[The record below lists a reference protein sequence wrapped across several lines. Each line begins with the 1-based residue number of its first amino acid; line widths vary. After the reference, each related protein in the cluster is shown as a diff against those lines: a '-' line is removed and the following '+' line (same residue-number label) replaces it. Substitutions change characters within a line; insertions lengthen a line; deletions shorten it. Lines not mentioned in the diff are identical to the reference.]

1 MQLKSSER
9 LLRGLLCCCHT
20 KEDRLLQPCPINVW
34 LFPLKL
40 LVCRSKTAM
49 ISTLCLLE
57 LKWELADLSPAA
69 CIGHLTSASY
79 VRDRNLST
87 NSDVVAAGQLFTCKM
102 TPVLDLYRNITR
114 LKTTESSSLLQ
125 KGTLCVRFA
134 NLHRL
139 TPIDC
144 YVLTICLRQTDLP
157 VCLRVNAVSPSR
169 TAPCLHV

>member
-1 MQLKSSER
+1 MIVPFEITCVQEQNSNDFNSLSVRVEM
-9 LLRGLLCCCHT
+9 GT
-20 KEDRLLQPCPINVW
+20 
-34 LFPLKL
+34 
-40 LVCRSKTAM
+40 CR
-49 ISTLCLLE
+49 
-57 LKWELADLSPAA
+57 LSPAA

-114 LKTTESSSLLQ
+114 LKTAESSSLLQ